1 MTRTLA
7 FALLAALPFAAYAL
21 PGHADATMS
30 IGNPI
35 GVGGYTVRG
44 PSTVT
49 IAPTDRPGAL
59 AEVTF
64 NNVSVNDA
72 GDTGTTGTIDLDG
85 LEVEV
90 EFAWEVDVAGS
101 DMVTI
106 TPPEG
111 IICFPRCTITITEE
125 SQATIWLFSHEAVGF

>member
-1 MTRTLA
+1 MMPALSLMAMAA
-7 FALLAALPFAAYAL
+7 FLGMMLPA
-21 PGHADATMS
+21 HADATMS

-59 AEVTF
+59 AEITF
-64 NNVSVNDA
+64 HNVSVNDA
-72 GDTGTTGTIDLDG
+72 GDTGTAAT
-85 LEVEV
+85 LEIPGVAVDVSFE
-90 EFAWEVDVAGS
+90 WEVDVAGS
-101 DMVTI
+101 DRVTI
-106 TPPEG
+106 TPPDG
-111 IICFPRCTITITEE
+111 VVCFPRCSITITEE

>member
-1 MTRTLA
+1 MPALS
-7 FALLAALPFAAYAL
+7 LLAMAAFLGMMLPAR
-21 PGHADATMS
+21 ADATMS

-59 AEVTF
+59 AEITF

-72 GDTGTTGTIDLDG
+72 GDTGTTGTLSLGG
-85 LEVEV
+85 LSVEAS
-90 EFAWEVDVAGS
+90 FAWEVDVAGS
-101 DMVTI
+101 DRVTI
-106 TPPEG
+106 TPPDG
-111 IICFPRCTITITEE
+111 VVCYPRCTITITEE
-125 SQATIWLFSHEAVGF
+125 SQATIWLFSHESVGF

>member
-1 MTRTLA
+1 MTRALA

-59 AEVTF
+59 AEITF
-64 NNVSVNDA
+64 NNVSVNGA
-72 GDTGTTGTIDLDG
+72 QDTGTTGMIDLDG
-85 LEVEV
+85 IEVGASFE
-90 EFAWEVDVAGS
+90 WETDPLGS
-101 DMVTI
+101 DTI
-106 TPPEG
+106 TLTPPDG
-111 IICFPRCTITITEE
+111 IICVPSCVMQVPEDST
-125 SQATIWLFSHEAVGF
+125 ATVILYSHEAVGM

>member
-1 MTRTLA
+1 MMPALS
-7 FALLAALPFAAYAL
+7 LLAMAAFLGMMVPA
-21 PGHADATMS
+21 HADATMS

-35 GVGGYTVRG
+35 GIGGYTVRG

-49 IAPTDRPGAL
+49 LAPTDRPGAL

-72 GDTGTTGTIDLDG
+72 GDTGTAATLSIPGVA
-85 LEVEV
+85 VEAR
-90 EFAWEVDVAGS
+90 FTWETDMIGS
-101 DMVTI
+101 DTVTI
-106 TPPEG
+106 TPPDG
-111 IICFPRCTITITEE
+111 ILCWPRCSITITEE